1 MSRNEIGLTLM
12 KSASPLRSHA
22 CPELRVNM
30 FYEYEARR
38 SQARDDKPFVC
49 GMCRTRTKQSANELI
64 IIIIMYNNAI
74 AILGY
79 SNSPSYN

>member
-1 MSRNEIGLTLM
+1 
-12 KSASPLRSHA
+12 
-22 CPELRVNM
+22 M

-64 IIIIMYNNAI
+64 IIIIIVIMYNNAI

-79 SNSPSYN
+79 SNSHS

>member
-1 MSRNEIGLTLM
+1 
-12 KSASPLRSHA
+12 
-22 CPELRVNM
+22 M

-49 GMCRTRTKQSANELI
+49 GMCRTRTTQSANELI
-64 IIIIMYNNAI
+64 IIIIIIIIVIMYNNAI

-79 SNSPSYN
+79 SNSHS